1 MKTLFRTLMMALAGA
16 FAAALI
22 AKMTLKSKGDQ
33 STEEIDLVTIVGGQE
48 IVSSADPFYGGK
60 VLTLFG
66 GTLLDLRK
74 AQPAPTGVHLDLAI
88 VMGGFS
94 LVVPSGWKVEFV
106 GDLLGGG
113 YDDATHPTSDPDAPI
128 VRVTGRIIFGGFQAT
143 TRSPVEV
150 VA

>member
-1 MKTLFRTLMMALAGA
+1 MKILLRMFLLAIAGA
-16 FAAALI
+16 FGAALI
-22 AKMTLKSKGDQ
+22 AKMTLKSKGDP
-33 STEEIDLVTIVGGQE
+33 STEEIDLVTIIGGQE
-48 IVSSADPFYGGK
+48 LVSSADPFYGGK

-106 GDLLGGG
+106 GDRLGGG
-113 YDDATHPTSDPDAPI
+113 YDDATHPTTDRDAPV
-128 VRVTGRIIFGGFQAT
+128 VRVTGKIIFGGFQAT

-150 VA
+150 VT